1 MDQLKPRTYAE
12 ADALLQAPGSI
23 YEIEQLVIEGRKVK
37 VWTKAPKSMR
47 EWMVEGLSRWADNEF
62 VSEPLP
68 EPAPASQRQS
78 RTYGQVLDDAVTFAS
93 WLREGGIAM
102 GDRVAIGGRN
112 SSRFISAYVGT
123 CLIGAVPVLLNTT
136 LTDDNQVHCLT
147 ITLPKLV
154 IGDVPMAKAL
164 ASIAPTLASMGVTK
178 LYCWDSIGHL
188 DSGIRSVV
196 SEYAPSPS
204 SQTVATVRSGAG
216 LDNQDPDSDAII
228 LFTSGTTSKPKAVL
242 LTHRMW
248 CQQIYT
254 ASYTSARYAMR
265 MGAPLEMAL
274 AMHIPEA
281 KTCMLHAVPL
291 FHVTGG
297 GMLTRAIV
305 VGQRLVFLRKWDVD
319 TATALIRSEK
329 VNNLMGVP
337 ALAAGLL
344 ASPRLTD
351 ELKLETVSFGGAPA
365 PSNLAHRVQKQW
377 NQALVVHLYGA
388 TEAAGLFTALV
399 GADYIG
405 NPTSAG
411 LPTPILDMRVADPV
425 THKTLGPNEVGV
437 IMFKGG
443 SIMKE
448 YLNNPK
454 ATAEAVDAEGWYN
467 TGDVGY
473 IDDGHGLLHITD
485 REKDLII
492 RGGENIPSAE
502 VENAAHRDERVL
514 ECAAIPVP
522 CPVMTEQVGLAIR
535 LVDGAQATP
544 ENLKAAMDPLLR
556 PQARPVI
563 IHVWDGPLPRNIN
576 GKILKNE
583 IKNVVAEK
591 WESKQDRG
599 KL

>member
-1 MDQLKPRTYAE
+1 
-12 ADALLQAPGSI
+12 
-23 YEIEQLVIEGRKVK
+23 
-37 VWTKAPKSMR
+37 
-47 EWMVEGLSRWADNEF
+47 
-62 VSEPLP
+62 
-68 EPAPASQRQS
+68 
-78 RTYGQVLDDAVTFAS
+78 
-93 WLREGGIAM
+93 
-102 GDRVAIGGRN
+102 
-112 SSRFISAYVGT
+112 
-123 CLIGAVPVLLNTT
+123 
-136 LTDDNQVHCLT
+136 
-147 ITLPKLV
+147 
-154 IGDVPMAKAL
+154 MAKAL

-329 VNNLMGVP
+329 VNNLMGCVSQRRSPVFADNVCRVP

-405 NPTSAG
+405 NVSTPLFLELG
-411 LPTPILDMRVADPV
+411 LTHSPRLLDFRHLSW
-425 THKTLGPNEVGV
+425 TCEL
-437 IMFKGG
+437 
-443 SIMKE
+443 
-448 YLNNPK
+448 
-454 ATAEAVDAEGWYN
+454 
-467 TGDVGY
+467 
-473 IDDGHGLLHITD
+473 
-485 REKDLII
+485 R
-492 RGGENIPSAE
+492 IPS
-502 VENAAHRDERVL
+502 R
-514 ECAAIPVP
+514 
-522 CPVMTEQVGLAIR
+522 TR
-535 LVDGAQATP
+535 L
-544 ENLKAAMDPLLR
+544 
-556 PQARPVI
+556 
-563 IHVWDGPLPRNIN
+563 
-576 GKILKNE
+576 
-583 IKNVVAEK
+583 
-591 WESKQDRG
+591 
-599 KL
+599 